1 MGTNNTKEANEVTEV
16 GEEDVQE
23 FFDSEPNPQNHGSAP
38 LLGSAINSGPGIY
51 DGTISLPSL
60 EHLDM
65 SSTNPLIADKA
76 SRILS
81 DEENRVLDDK
91 IDRLIAAIDD
101 GHQLDFAQDPETG
114 NFDISATRYNDFSD
128 AGSLE
133 TRIAANAENFGNIIR
148 PGDGRR
154 ILRSENSVLS
164 SSHDSVASSGTN
176 AWERAIAAANVRCA
190 LRALEHGAAAQ
201 GDTVVKNFEAA
212 KEAAKKEL
220 GRYVMFVGKNGPEI
234 RAISPIPLD
243 FNKPRGLKTPSITSN
258 DTEADCSSPLY
269 GKSTPAWLHEPRGES
284 AEASS
289 DGNAS
294 LEPRLKHS
302 VPSWL
307 ESVEPLPRAKSPKNQ
322 KNQDKPDRAFG
333 VFNDDG
339 PRGGPDSEEIPRDNP
354 AARALKDISN
364 LRRPGY
370 LARNSFADAK
380 PAATGQEPT
389 LPARSSAKTFGGA
402 MDREARRGF
411 IESRWPGLLS
421 HHKDISAAEAPEA
434 HEGQHGEI
442 EKFPVLAITHDT
454 SSAAQQPVHPNLIR
468 AAHFELALARLE
480 GRAPPGQYSPIK
492 RYAAKKGDYGSSVEV
507 EHRPWPIREPKPTR
521 PFAKVS
527 EQMVQGRSQEAQ
539 PRSDFDELGE
549 LERGVGLDSSTGRL
563 EGSADEV

>member
-1 MGTNNTKEANEVTEV
+1 MIEV

-23 FFDSEPNPQNHGSAP
+23 FFESESNPQNHGSAP
-38 LLGSAINSGPGIY
+38 LLDSAINSGPGIH
-51 DGTISLPSL
+51 DGTVSLPSL

-65 SSTNPLIADKA
+65 GSTKLLIADKA

-81 DEENRVLDDK
+81 DEENRVLDDR

-114 NFDISATRYNDFSD
+114 NVDISATRYKDFSD

-133 TRIAANAENFGNIIR
+133 ALIAANVENFGNIIR
-148 PGDGRR
+148 PGNGRKM
-154 ILRSENSVLS
+154 LRSENSVIP

-176 AWERAIAAANVRCA
+176 AWERAIAAANLRCA

-201 GDTVVKNFEAA
+201 GDTVIKNFEAA

-220 GRYVMFVGKNGPEI
+220 GRYVMFMGKNGPEI

-243 FNKPRGLKTPSITSN
+243 FNKPRGMQTPSITSN
-258 DTEADCSSPLY
+258 GTEADRSSPLY

-302 VPSWL
+302 VSSWL
-307 ESVEPLPRAKSPKNQ
+307 ESVEPLPRAKLT
-322 KNQDKPDRAFG
+322 KNQDKPERAFG
-333 VFNDDG
+333 VFNDHG
-339 PRGGPDSEEIPRDNP
+339 PRGGLDSEEIPRDNP

-370 LARNSFADAK
+370 LAHNSFADSK
-380 PAATGQEPT
+380 PAATGQKRI
-389 LPARSSAKTFGGA
+389 LPSRSPAKTFGGA
-402 MDREARRGF
+402 MDPESRRGF

-421 HHKDISAAEAPEA
+421 QPIDISAAEAPEA
-434 HEGQHGEI
+434 HEGLHGEV
-442 EKFPVLAITHDT
+442 EKFPVLAITHDAT
-454 SSAAQQPVHPNLIR
+454 SAAQQPVHPDPIR
-468 AAHFELALARLE
+468 AANFELALARLE
-480 GRAPPGQYSPIK
+480 GRAPPGRYSPIK

-527 EQMVQGRSQEAQ
+527 AQMVQGRSQEAQ
-539 PRSDFDELGE
+539 PRSDFDELGD
-549 LERGVGLDSSTGRL
+549 LERGVGLDSSTAGLRGVQTRC
-563 EGSADEV
+563 EGKE